1 MFSAALYHATYF
13 VPCSSLKQNR
23 ILCSFFYIFYVFR
36 GQSFGFGD
44 CAINPNPTAEQLA
57 EIAFPLPILA
67 FGIEPKSPCF
77 RIHLVRQEKEM
88 K

>member
-1 MFSAALYHATYF
+1 
-13 VPCSSLKQNR
+13 
-23 ILCSFFYIFYVFR
+23 VFR

-77 RIHLVRQEKEM
+77 RIHLVLEKEM